1 MFPELNEL
9 LSELWRLPGSF
20 PAFSVM
26 AVNEMVDVT
35 EPKTSALVKAVPCP
49 ERGSESQQHNTMQIY
64 FLLSNCLV
72 KEEGSFPHRI

>member
-26 AVNEMVDVT
+26 AVNEMVDIT
-35 EPKTSALVKAVPCP
+35 ESPRLVH
-49 ERGSESQQHNTMQIY
+49 G
-64 FLLSNCLV
+64 
-72 KEEGSFPHRI
+72 